1 MLTAGRDGTMLGFGL
16 GSACLKLDNKTA
28 AQQLFTKGFPS
39 PKRRRTSRRKMIC
52 ETFLTNRFDVAAL
65 MQPP

>member
-28 AQQLFTKGFPS
+28 AQQLFTKGLP
-39 PKRRRTSRRKMIC
+39 
-52 ETFLTNRFDVAAL
+52 VA
-65 MQPP
+65 